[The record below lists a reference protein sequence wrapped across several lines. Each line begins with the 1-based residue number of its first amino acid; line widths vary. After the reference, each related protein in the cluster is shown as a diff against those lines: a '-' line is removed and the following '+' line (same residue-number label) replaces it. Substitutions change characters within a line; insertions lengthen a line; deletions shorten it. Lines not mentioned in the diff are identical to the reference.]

1 VNFNHLLQEINN
13 KKNVNNETHRS
24 QLLGV
29 HSTGRLEQ
37 DIFVGWSARRKKV
50 KRPDSLYPISRLA
63 GPIPKSVGRRYV
75 RSSLQALADV
85 SSLPLGF

>member
-1 VNFNHLLQEINN
+1 MKLIVPSE
-13 KKNVNNETHRS
+13 RR

-63 GPIPKSVGRRYV
+63 GPIPKSVGRRYCLEKNIEQTV
-75 RSSLQALADV
+75 SDRWSSC
-85 SSLPLGF
+85 S